1 MFVKKRKIQV
11 LGLLSH
17 KNLAREVHMYGYH
30 YSSKTHLFLIL
41 GVLTGSIAL
50 GLIFRLLPPFILAV
64 VISSLLILP
73 LLILAMYERMYE
85 QKRFSEAGQYVDQ
98 MLYSFL
104 KHQKIYASLKDCMR
118 VMKEGGMYEVME
130 QAVFHIDRGVAD
142 TDAGVLR
149 EALSGIAA
157 AYPAEKIQT
166 ANELML
172 RVEERGGE
180 FEHSVNLLLQDA
192 DVWKRSCYRLQAEKK
207 QRHVETVLCIIF
219 STFLCGAVL
228 YALNWAGALFPSNG
242 TFDIFSYPIVQ
253 LTSTILIIFH
263 LFVFYKS
270 SKNLTADWLSERQVC
285 DEKLVLSGYETVMH
299 YDPDRERK
307 KSILFSAPFFTAAA
321 AGMILEKNLP
331 AVVCLGLAVFLL
343 FQHRIGYKLA
353 KDTVRRELYVRFPQ
367 WLMDLAL
374 LMQSN
379 NVYVSLRKS
388 RENAAELFA
397 SQLDELLRRIEEKP
411 DDVESYTAFFGEF
424 EIPEITSCMQ
434 MLYAVAENGN
444 GDVDAQVE
452 HLIRRIHEMQEQIQ
466 EASGEHAKFKMDM
479 VFSYPMAAACA
490 KMAVDMTFGMVVM
503 LAMLGSMQLG
513 G

>member
-1 MFVKKRKIQV
+1 M
-11 LGLLSH
+11 
-17 KNLAREVHMYGYH
+17 
-30 YSSKTHLFLIL
+30 
-41 GVLTGSIAL
+41 
-50 GLIFRLLPPFILAV
+50 
-64 VISSLLILP
+64 
-73 LLILAMYERMYE
+73 
-85 QKRFSEAGQYVDQ
+85 
-98 MLYSFL
+98 
-104 KHQKIYASLKDCMR
+104 
-118 VMKEGGMYEVME
+118 
-130 QAVFHIDRGVAD
+130 
-142 TDAGVLR
+142 
-149 EALSGIAA
+149 
-157 AYPAEKIQT
+157 
-166 ANELML
+166 
-172 RVEERGGE
+172 
-180 FEHSVNLLLQDA
+180 
-192 DVWKRSCYRLQAEKK
+192 
-207 QRHVETVLCIIF
+207 
-219 STFLCGAVL
+219 
-228 YALNWAGALFPSNG
+228 
-242 TFDIFSYPIVQ
+242 
-253 LTSTILIIFH
+253 
-263 LFVFYKS
+263 
-270 SKNLTADWLSERQVC
+270 
-285 DEKLVLSGYETVMH
+285 
-299 YDPDRERK
+299 
-307 KSILFSAPFFTAAA
+307 
-321 AGMILEKNLP
+321 
-331 AVVCLGLAVFLL
+331 L

-479 VFSYPMAAACA
+479 VFSYPLAAACA